1 MGILNIIL
9 TLVPISL
16 SVALTYV
23 MLTRHFNDNQLRS
36 IQLMSTILCFVS
48 FIILNMLE
56 KGYREMTTRN
66 IMLSYI
72 SVFAFLAASGILFLK
87 NNFLN
92 NKQIELMGVLG
103 LIALFFISSNNGP
116 LPTVFYISSERYDI
130 LFVLIHSFIY
140 ELYLLLKFLIV
151 FTAAKRYKQNN
162 N

>member
-9 TLVPISL
+9 TLVPILL
-16 SVALTYV
+16 SVALAYIL
-23 MLTRHFNDNQLRS
+23 LTRQFDDNQLQT
-36 IQLMSTILCFVS
+36 IQLISTILCFVS

-66 IMLSYI
+66 VMLSYI
-72 SVFAFLAASGILFLK
+72 SVFAFLAVSGILFLK

-92 NKQIELMGVLG
+92 NKQIELIGVLG

-116 LPTVFYISSERYDI
+116 LPTVFYISSGKQKI

-151 FTAAKRYKQNN
+151 FIAAKRYKLNN